1 MPSLSAYCLTGVSLT
16 LDVGYLFSAAPAK
29 HSLWGQILSEAE
41 LSFCRGQSLL
51 PDLNAMGEGTNGGG
65 AEVTVS
71 NFPSG
76 SVTSR
81 LV

>member
-1 MPSLSAYCLTGVSLT
+1 MCIVLPSLSSTSLR
-16 LDVGYLFSAAPAK
+16 
-29 HSLWGQILSEAE
+29 GQILSEDE